1 MEDENDNSPSFDR
14 HIYQGSIRENSPPG
28 TEVILGSVL
37 KVQDPDINDIV
48 RLRVRFIREPLFSYI
63 FVSLKILYASL
74 YFYLISLFFN
84 LATRKRQQSI
94 PIGPI

>member
-48 RLRVRFIREPLFSYI
+48 RLRVRIIREPLFSYF
-63 FVSLKILYASL
+63 FVILYASL

>member
-48 RLRVRFIREPLFSYI
+48 RLRVRIIREPLFSYI
-63 FVSLKILYASL
+63 FGSPNIVLKGQK
-74 YFYLISLFFN
+74 N
-84 LATRKRQQSI
+84 
-94 PIGPI
+94 